1 MVGSTCLTSWIKNCA
16 LKLATNFFMQSLS
29 SEKGLEITVFGL
41 RVTGSF
47 GDYARDILSPLFLI
61 LTVFC

>member
-1 MVGSTCLTSWIKNCA
+1 MDQ
-16 LKLATNFFMQSLS
+16 KLCPKASDKLFIQSLS

-41 RVTGSF
+41 EGDGSF